1 MSLQEEA
8 KKLDYKGIGIL
19 LIIGLILGVIYG
31 AFFIKNLFFGIAAMI
46 IAVFGSYFVLSSF
59 FEEDKPVNLDAGEKM
74 ILRTMDRAYMLF
86 PKKGGFLTAQSERDL
101 SVYLTDRRIFAK
113 KSSGKIIFEKNIS
126 AIVSVSTEKRM
137 LTNYLRLRYY
147 LDGKEKDALLFVGD
161 NDIWIKR
168 LGELGVKEKDEFE
181 PTTKEEKNNFVE
193 DSTSLKN
200 KITKKSRRD
209 ENEKH

>member
-1 MSLQEEA
+1 MSLQEEI

-19 LIIGLILGVIYG
+19 FLIGLILGVIYG
-31 AFFIKNLFFGIAAMI
+31 VFFLGNNVLFGIVAMI

-59 FEEDKPVNLDAGEKM
+59 FEEDKPEKLEAGEKM
-74 ILRTMDRAYMLF
+74 ILRTMDRAYILF

-113 KSSGKIIFEKNIS
+113 KSSGKLIFEKNIS
-126 AIVSVSTEKRM
+126 ALVSVSTEKRM

-147 LDGKEKDALLFVGD
+147 LEGKEKDALLFVGD
-161 NDIWIKR
+161 TGIWIKR

-181 PTTKEEKNNFVE
+181 TKEEQVPE
-193 DSTSLKN
+193 HPT
-200 KITKKSRRD
+200 IHRRSQ
-209 ENEKH
+209 EEFFK